1 MSSGSVVARP
11 GPDGQSASAPAS
23 CLLLAEDD
31 EASRTALA
39 RSLERYGYRVLE
51 AADGEAALRLFAAA
65 RGEVDLV
72 VLDVGMPRLDGY
84 AVLSR
89 LRQTSDVPVIMLTGR
104 GEEVDRVVGLELGAD
119 DYVLKPYSL
128 RELVA
133 RIRARLRRQP
143 QRDDVPEPV
152 ADEENLVFG
161 DMSVDRR
168 AREVHVAGE
177 RIDLTA
183 REYELLAFLAVH
195 PRQVFS
201 REELLE
207 NVWGTRFQDP
217 ATVTEH
223 VRRVRVKI
231 ESIPPGRKLLT
242 TLRGMGYRF
251 DP

>member
-1 MSSGSVVARP
+1 VPTTTCSSRTRC
-11 GPDGQSASAPAS
+11 ASWSPAS
-23 CLLLAEDD
+23 GPG
-31 EASRTALA
+31 S
-39 RSLERYGYRVLE
+39 G
-51 AADGEAALRLFAAA
+51 
-65 RGEVDLV
+65 
-72 VLDVGMPRLDGY
+72 
-84 AVLSR
+84 
-89 LRQTSDVPVIMLTGR
+89 
-104 GEEVDRVVGLELGAD
+104 
-119 DYVLKPYSL
+119 
-128 RELVA
+128 
-133 RIRARLRRQP
+133 
-143 QRDDVPEPV
+143 
-152 ADEENLVFG
+152 
-161 DMSVDRR
+161 DRR

-183 REYELLAFLAVH
+183 REYELLAFLASH

-231 ESIPPGRKLLT
+231 ESKPPGRKLLT

>member
-1 MSSGSVVARP
+1 MAYP
-11 GPDGQSASAPAS
+11 GGASAQNGQHGS
-23 CLLLAEDD
+23 SQSQTVTLLVAEDD
-31 EASRTALA
+31 EGSRLALA
-39 RSLERYGYRVLE
+39 RSLERYGYRVIE
-51 AADGEAALRLFAAA
+51 AGDGELALQMFQANP
-65 RGEVDLV
+65 GIDLV
-72 VLDVGMPRLDGY
+72 VLDIGLPRLDGF

-89 LRQTSDVPVIMLTGR
+89 LRQQSDVPVIMLTGR

-133 RIRARLRRQP
+133 RVRARLRRRP
-143 QRDDVPEPV
+143 SEGERRGTVAEPMVYGDVVIDP
-152 ADEENLVFG
+152 
-161 DMSVDRR
+161 R
-168 AREVHVAGE
+168 AREVHIASEKV
-177 RIDLTA
+177 DLTA
-183 REYELLAFLAVH
+183 REYELFAFLASH

-207 NVWGTRFQDP
+207 HVWGTRFQDP

-223 VRRVRVKI
+223 VRRVRAKI
-231 ESIPPGRKLLT
+231 EQRPPTRKLLT

>member
-1 MSSGSVVARP
+1 
-11 GPDGQSASAPAS
+11 
-23 CLLLAEDD
+23 LLAEDD

-65 RGEVDLV
+65 RGDVDLV
-72 VLDVGMPRLDGY
+72 VLDIGMPRLDGY
-84 AVLSR
+84 AVLGR

-119 DYVLKPYSL
+119 DYVMKPYSL

-143 QRDDVPEPV
+143 DREAPV
-152 ADEENLVFG
+152 EAPTDETLSFG
-161 DMSVDRR
+161 DLTIDRR
-168 AREVHVAGE
+168 AREVHVSGE

-183 REYELLAFLAVH
+183 REYELLAFLATH

-231 ESIPPGRKLLT
+231 EQGASGRKMLT
-242 TLRGMGYRF
+242 TLRGMGYRV